1 MRRKK
6 DTAKPNYTVREN
18 FIYILR
24 ELLKCSPIMLVCLI
38 IEIVAYCVMLLC
50 ATLTEKYVVDLA
62 LGTSDRLRLAIIC
75 GVLIVLERLA
85 DIIGNDSKD
94 YRLYYGNFKLLCY
107 MKNKVFWKSMNTD
120 YENNESAANSDAL
133 NKAKTGSDYIV
144 TQTINT
150 MRNFISAALNI
161 LTFSAIL
168 SMLNPII
175 VAIIVL
181 PTMTEFYI
189 DVRKNRWTW
198 KNIGNWQRFDRELN
212 YVQSAA
218 SSFSMAKDVRIYGM
232 KGWICQRFE
241 DSFKKRLYWHKA
253 EDSWSVK
260 HNVLSAII
268 QAAMYMASYA
278 YVIIAT
284 VKGSISAGSFVL
296 YFESILVVSDG
307 VFNLLNSYSGFK
319 WLSENVGYSR
329 DYIGMEEHTN
339 RGEGALIPSGE
350 IEIEFK
356 NVSYCYN
363 GADKPTIDNISFT
376 LHKGERLALVGLN
389 GAGKTTLIMLMCG
402 LYNPTS
408 GEIKVNGKTANEYNR
423 EEYFNL
429 FSAVFQDI
437 SRLPVSIAQN
447 ISAQTDENT
456 DYKKVD
462 RCLKSAG
469 FFDDVKGLTQ
479 GVNTRLVKSIYD
491 NATELSGGQSQKLAL
506 SKALYKDASVLLLD
520 EPTAALDPISEQ
532 EMYLNYAEFSKGK
545 SSVFISH
552 RLASTRFCDRIILIE
567 NGKIA
572 EEGSHEALMKQGGK
586 YAQLFELQS
595 SYYKQ
600 KEGEDFDE

>member
-6 DTAKPNYTVREN
+6 DTAKSNYTIREN

-75 GVLIVLERLA
+75 GVLIALERLA

-175 VAIIVL
+175 VVIIVL

-198 KNIGNWQRFDRELN
+198 RNIGNWQRFDRELN

-232 KGWICQRFE
+232 KGWICKRFE

-319 WLSENVGYSR
+319 WLSENVGYSS

-389 GAGKTTLIMLMCG
+389 GAGKTTLIKLMCG

-408 GEIKVNGKTANEYNR
+408 GEIKVNGKAANKYNR

-447 ISAQTDENT
+447 ISAQMDENT

-462 RCLKSAG
+462 HCLKSAG
-469 FFDDVKGLTQ
+469 FFDDVKGLPQ

-506 SKALYKDASVLLLD
+506 AKALYKDASVLLLD

-572 EEGSHEALMKQGGK
+572 EEGSHEALMKRGEK